1 MDDRLALDGDDVW
14 LLPEHELQLQSLD
27 ALAHNKRYVVAQSM
41 VQQSR
46 FNLGLLI
53 LFILSI
59 FVVNAFFIVV
69 ILMSKALRSS
79 SKHILILSVAF
90 GDLIQGLLI
99 LPLITDLGMKGSTV
113 TECSTF
119 HVARLFA
126 DFLIPSITT
135 LGVLVLNIDYILR
148 LTCNL
153 YSEGGSRACILGS
166 LFVGPW
172 LVSILLLVPIY
183 IVSLR
188 KISPYNTGN
197 MCQIITEGVYARTL
211 LTMSYILYGCILL
224 VVTLSVAVM
233 YLIKR
238 EYLGLDVCGERVHAP
253 FDICLASFVNILFY
267 TPIFLF
273 ALLTTEGYL
282 GCAADSECRTLEG
295 VYTFALW
302 LMLTKSWI
310 LPMAW
315 IFGTDTRA
323 GIRQAIPFC

>member
-1 MDDRLALDGDDVW
+1 MRSATDLQTLQTVLQMPTCLRCILWTLMLYILICLLYSSSFQMDDRLALDGDDVW

-119 HVARLFA
+119 HVG
-126 DFLIPSITT
+126 T
-135 LGVLVLNIDYILR
+135 
-148 LTCNL
+148 
-153 YSEGGSRACILGS
+153 
-166 LFVGPW
+166 
-172 LVSILLLVPIY
+172 
-183 IVSLR
+183 
-188 KISPYNTGN
+188 
-197 MCQIITEGVYARTL
+197 
-211 LTMSYILYGCILL
+211 
-224 VVTLSVAVM
+224 
-233 YLIKR
+233 
-238 EYLGLDVCGERVHAP
+238 
-253 FDICLASFVNILFY
+253 SFKY
-267 TPIFLF
+267 
-273 ALLTTEGYL
+273 
-282 GCAADSECRTLEG
+282 
-295 VYTFALW
+295 
-302 LMLTKSWI
+302 
-310 LPMAW
+310 
-315 IFGTDTRA
+315 
-323 GIRQAIPFC
+323 